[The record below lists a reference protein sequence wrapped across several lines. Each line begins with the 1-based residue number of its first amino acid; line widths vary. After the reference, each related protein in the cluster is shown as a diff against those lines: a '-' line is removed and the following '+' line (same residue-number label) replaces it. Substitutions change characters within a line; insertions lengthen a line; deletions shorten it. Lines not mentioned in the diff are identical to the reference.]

1 MGRPPNK
8 HEETTAVPDVLTDVA
23 VVQEPVNTSVAP
35 LTTDALL
42 SLIASMSQQLLA
54 SQNAAK
60 ESNEKLAAAILETTK
75 PREALKSKE
84 QIARESNDKLFDEKA
99 KELKRRQR
107 ENEKYGQELCD
118 HVAGCSALSEQRDIA
133 GRLSIIWHRN
143 DVGVDVGV
151 CTNCGRI
158 FRPTDP
164 ADAQQ
169 HTYQYWRKKPSFN
182 KLSAA
187 GHRTMLNPQK
197 AMEESYLHDTD

>member
-8 HEETTAVPDVLTDVA
+8 HEETAVPDVSTNVEA
-23 VVQEPVNTSVAP
+23 TPEPVNTSVAP

-42 SLIASMSQQLLA
+42 GLIASMSQQLLA
-54 SQNAAK
+54 SQNAAR

-75 PREALKSKE
+75 PREVLKTKE
-84 QIARESNDKLFDEKA
+84 QLAREANDKLFDENA
-99 KELKRRQR
+99 RELKRRQK
-107 ENEKYGQELCD
+107 ENEKYGQEMCD
-118 HVAGCSALSEQRDIA
+118 HVAGCNQLSEQRDIA

-151 CTNCGRI
+151 CTNCARI

-164 ADAQQ
+164 ADAQG

-197 AMEESYLHDTD
+197 AMEDSYLHDID